1 MSSQEYFEYDIPEN
15 NMTAPECLK
24 ATADDIFDEA
34 SIYLKGVFYEDRL
47 IELMHLKP
55 KYAADE
61 SNPHVIYKAYGLV
74 PKKLALLWLTP
85 VLIVLTAKILISR
98 KKTVGAIII

>member
-24 ATADDIFDEA
+24 ATADDIFEEA
-34 SIYLKGVFYEDRL
+34 NFYLKGVFYEDRL
-47 IELMHLKP
+47 IELMHMKP

-61 SNPHVIYKAYGLV
+61 SNPHVIYKAYGLGT
-74 PKKLALLWLTP
+74 KKQALLWPMP
-85 VLIVLTAKILISR
+85 VFIVLTAKILISR
-98 KKTVGAIII
+98 KKIVGAIII